1 MPSCRLPGRQLGIR
15 QMNMFKIIVT
25 IIGSIVGAVTAIII
39 LIVLQQNV
47 ANLFGVSST
56 SPSNLSILKDLITPL
71 AASFGGAIA
80 GALSAFKL
88 QNDKEETKR
97 KEDEICA
104 LNNSLL
110 ALESQLNNLSEIK
123 KQTILDVAE
132 KPLRF
137 MEIRPLASIEHV
149 DERIDLR
156 MVSGLARLKEV
167 ELIQESRLAE
177 RRYIN
182 VINTLKL
189 RDSIIVQLHNLTANA
204 GINTFDS
211 SSLAQIYKIV
221 GPNNLAIAYEM
232 TEEYIKLLDDALLS
246 LKNAMIKISSIF
258 DVHYND
264 TGYGKLKIDFPK
276 ETDKVLGKTPAPI
289 IKSVQ
294 DLFEKAGHKAQDH

>member
-1 MPSCRLPGRQLGIR
+1 
-15 QMNMFKIIVT
+15 MFKIIVT
-25 IIGSIVGAVTAIII
+25 IIGSIVGAATTIII
-39 LIVLQQNV
+39 LIVLQQDV

-56 SPSNLSILKDLITPL
+56 SPSNLSILKDLLTPL

-80 GALSAFKL
+80 GALAAFKL
-88 QNDKEETKR
+88 QNDKEELKR
-97 KEDEICA
+97 KEDEINA

-110 ALESQLNNLSEIK
+110 ALESQLNHLSAIK
-123 KQTILDVAE
+123 KQTILVVAE

-137 MEIRPLASIEHV
+137 MEIRPIASIEHV
-149 DERIDLR
+149 AERIDLR

-189 RDSIIVQLHNLTANA
+189 RDSIIVQLHNLTAKA

-211 SSLAQIYKIV
+211 SSLTLIYKIV
-221 GPNNLAIAYEM
+221 GPNDLAIAYET

-246 LKNAMIKISSIF
+246 IKNAMTRINSIF
-258 DVHYND
+258 DVHYKD

-294 DLFEKAGHKAQDH
+294 DLFEKAGHKVQDH